1 MKWVV
6 YSHTDYLDVLEVF
19 TDYAKTITNKIL
31 LVNGPVPETVQKQY
45 DGVIYYDDKLPYA
58 SRLLALKDLP
68 DKYIL
73 FTHDMDIVLY
83 RDDIALQGQV
93 ELMEELNLDRID
105 LKPSTDE
112 KECKGN
118 LNRITNP
125 LDYPYNVNPSIWK
138 LETFM
143 KIMADWPNETYRTI
157 EGLPVQHDCLKYEI
171 YRPASAISVPC
182 GYFKCLP
189 WYQFLHITHH
199 GQFMPPCN
207 PHMETEVSKIYTD
220 ICLKYLNKS
229 KREYRKSMW

>member
-19 TDYAKTITNKIL
+19 TDYAKTITNKVL
-31 LVNGPVPETVQKQY
+31 LVNGPVPETIRKAY
-45 DGVIYYDDKLPYA
+45 DDIIYYDDKLPYA
-58 SRLLALKDLP
+58 SRLLELKQLP

-73 FTHDMDIVLY
+73 FTHDIDIVLY
-83 RDDIALQGQV
+83 RDDPALEIVQ
-93 ELMEELNLDRID
+93 EYMEKFDFDRVD
-105 LKPSTDE
+105 LKPSGSE
-112 KECKGN
+112 KPNGS
-118 LNRITNP
+118 LDRITDP

-143 KIMADWPNETYRTI
+143 KIMSDWQNETYRTI

-171 YRPASAISVPC
+171 YRPVSTSSVSC

-199 GQFMPPCN
+199 GKFMPPCN
-207 PHMETEVSKIYTD
+207 EHMDQEIAKIYTD
-220 ICLKYLNKS
+220 ICVKYLNKS
-229 KREYRKSMW
+229 KREFRKSMW